1 MVSRVFRERE
11 LIEVQEVV
19 ASLERSLEALDARDA
34 PDDEE
39 ARARME
45 VQRDRL
51 EQLLALS
58 RLGRTLLQSLVSEAR
73 MDARALADVL
83 LGRDRE

>member
-1 MVSRVFRERE
+1 
-11 LIEVQEVV
+11 
-19 ASLERSLEALDARDA
+19 
-34 PDDEE
+34 
-39 ARARME
+39 ME